1 MSIFLPAQLDFNTLP
16 DAPTRANMRQ
26 GIKHHEQTISTV
38 DDKINALEGVLA
50 KLIAETKA
58 QLSALSLEKQSLVD
72 NVKSAKG
79 YLAPVRKLPADIL
92 SDIFLL
98 LLEEDSLCPWT
109 LSSVNKQWRTTALTT
124 PRLWS
129 RIRIMPPAMPS
140 GNAVRLW
147 VERSGDT
154 CPLDIEISLAPP
166 EDWKPSTSISR
177 ADREAQRDE
186 VQWGHVVMFHL
197 GSQVHRWRRFVYR
210 AERLFMFLGA
220 LNVAFGNGVAP
231 QLEEFVVDCGDVG
244 HHHVSNDPWCY
255 FPTSTTAVVPA
266 MRSLDL
272 RNVPFTWN
280 SPMLRGLRH
289 LALADQSHPVAS
301 ATRLSVD
308 RLLTVLSANPDL
320 ESLNLELRCS
330 PHVLP
335 PRNVTLS
342 SLKSLTIAGGDAHTL
357 ELLEHLTL
365 PALTSLSVRLSVPE
379 PVDDA
384 LQALLIRSGRPSIK
398 HFACHP
404 AYADEFPSR
413 TVSSLPTI
421 THLEMLEMMPRDV
434 LIQLTPPRAG
444 QDSGS
449 PVSPVAPHSF
459 AGIPASGV
467 LCPVLES
474 VVIKGCPSLAQALP
488 ELIQFILHRN
498 PTELSEGGATSKS
511 SSGLPALKSVV
522 ITNCGIPLEEDIRSW
537 ITARVPHVQL
547 DSPVA

>member
-1 MSIFLPAQLDFNTLP
+1 
-16 DAPTRANMRQ
+16 
-26 GIKHHEQTISTV
+26 
-38 DDKINALEGVLA
+38 
-50 KLIAETKA
+50 
-58 QLSALSLEKQSLVD
+58 
-72 NVKSAKG
+72 
-79 YLAPVRKLPADIL
+79 
-92 SDIFLL
+92 
-98 LLEEDSLCPWT
+98 
-109 LSSVNKQWRTTALTT
+109 
-124 PRLWS
+124 
-129 RIRIMPPAMPS
+129 
-140 GNAVRLW
+140 
-147 VERSGDT
+147 
-154 CPLDIEISLAPP
+154 
-166 EDWKPSTSISR
+166 
-177 ADREAQRDE
+177 
-186 VQWGHVVMFHL
+186 
-197 GSQVHRWRRFVYR
+197 
-210 AERLFMFLGA
+210 MFLGA

-231 QLEEFVVDCGDVG
+231 LLEEFVVDCGDVG

-255 FPTSTTAVVPA
+255 FPTSTTAKVPA

-289 LALADQSHPVAS
+289 LSLADQSHPVAS

-320 ESLNLELRCS
+320 ESLSLELRCS
-330 PHVLP
+330 PAVLP
-335 PRNVTLS
+335 PRKITLS

-357 ELLEHLTL
+357 EFLEHLTL
-365 PALTSLSVRLSVPE
+365 PALTTLSVRLSVPE

-384 LQALLIRSGRPSIK
+384 LQALLVRSGHPSIRR
-398 HFACHP
+398 FACHP

-413 TVSSLPTI
+413 TVSALPTI

-434 LIQLTPPRAG
+434 LVQLTPPRAG
-444 QDSGS
+444 VDSGS
-449 PVSPVAPHSF
+449 PPSPVAGMF
-459 AGIPASGV
+459 APSGV

-498 PTELSEGGATSKS
+498 PCELSEGGTTGKS

-522 ITNCGIPLEEDIRSW
+522 ITDCGIPLEEDIRSW